1 MTLQIALIIIGIIT
15 IVISC
20 FVVDKS
26 QNNISKAPGF
36 DFLIDNELS
45 DVQKNKIR
53 EKIDEM
59 ISEASEEVIVR
70 TDDTLSKISN
80 EKIIAVNEFSDQ
92 ILEKINRNHEEV
104 IFLYN
109 MLNDKEKEIKSTV
122 HEVNTSKKIASETIA
137 KVIIPTENNLSNSQQ
152 TVITQADRIDNR
164 SNTIKDIKELYNDTS
179 EQDMEGNNNT
189 RILELYK
196 QGKSIVD
203 ISKELDLGQGEV
215 KLVIDLFIAN
225 K

>member
-36 DFLIDNELS
+36 DFLIDNELT

-53 EKIDEM
+53 DKIDE
-59 ISEASEEVIVR
+59 IIAEASEEVIVR
-70 TDDTLSKISN
+70 TDDTLSNISN

-109 MLNDKEKEIKSTV
+109 MLNDKEKEIKSTI
-122 HEVNTSKKIASETIA
+122 HEVNTTKKIANET
-137 KVIIPTENNLSNSQQ
+137 LSNIPNLVETKSSIIQQ
-152 TVITQADRIDNR
+152 PVITQADRIDNR
-164 SNTIKDIKELYNDTS
+164 SNTINNVNNLNDTS
-179 EQDMEGNNNT
+179 EQKINENNNS

>member
-26 QNNISKAPGF
+26 QKNISKAPGF
-36 DFLIDNELS
+36 DFLIDNELT

-53 EKIDEM
+53 DKIDE
-59 ISEASEEVIVR
+59 IIAEASEEVIVR
-70 TDDTLSKISN
+70 TDDTLSNISN

-109 MLNDKEKEIKSTV
+109 MLNDKEKEIKSTI
-122 HEVNTSKKIASETIA
+122 HEVNTTKKITNET
-137 KVIIPTENNLSNSQQ
+137 LSNIPNLVETKSSIIQQ
-152 TVITQADRIDNR
+152 PVITQADRIDNR
-164 SNTIKDIKELYNDTS
+164 SNTINNVNNLNDTS
-179 EQDMEGNNNT
+179 EQKINENNNS